1 MKNFTILAVRA
12 REYFDVDVEV
22 EATPDGYRRATLV
35 GPYGAEL
42 IVRPDGSHSY
52 SNVNEDSEI
61 YAVLNSAL
69 FTSKG

>member
-1 MKNFTILAVRA
+1 MTNSNALAVRV
-12 REYFDVDVEV
+12 RENFDIGVEV
-22 EATPDGYRRATLV
+22 EVTPDGYRRATLV

-61 YAVLNSAL
+61 YAVLNSAI